1 MENIGLLGASFNPIH
16 LGHLIMADQ
25 AKDRYDLDKVLFIP
39 TYKPYH
45 KEVDM
50 LDYPTRLTMVEL
62 AIGDRKD
69 FIPSR
74 VEENIEKNSY
84 SYDTVKKIKK
94 IYKNANLYFIM
105 GEDSLLYIDKWY
117 KYKEFLDM
125 VQVIVFRRDVSG
137 SEKFDQQVKKLEE
150 MGYKIHIVD
159 DMKFEISS
167 SFIRE
172 AIARD
177 KSINYLL
184 PIQVAD
190 YIRDKKLYR

>member
-1 MENIGLLGASFNPIH
+1 
-16 LGHLIMADQ
+16 
-25 AKDRYDLDKVLFIP
+25 
-39 TYKPYH
+39 
-45 KEVDM
+45 
-50 LDYPTRLTMVEL
+50 
-62 AIGDRKD
+62 
-69 FIPSR
+69 
-74 VEENIEKNSY
+74 
-84 SYDTVKKIKK
+84 
-94 IYKNANLYFIM
+94 M